1 MVDLGAMTSNEKSAR
16 ALAGL
21 GALLLLVGVGIR
33 INNALRFRAD
43 LGFDAVGNLQYLQ
56 HLQSTWA
63 LPSPEALWSSA
74 HPPFFYYCAASIWRG
89 LSAAGLEALVLPVL
103 ALAISAVGLLVVAA
117 IVYWLR
123 RADPDD
129 GLRSLLAVGLI
140 LFLPVHLYMSPMI
153 GEEMVHGALVA
164 WVLVLAARSLPEL
177 PGPGEAAW
185 IGGLCGLAL
194 LTKLSGGL
202 IAAAVVLTW
211 LLVGARTHRWVP
223 ALSRIAL
230 MGGMAALVGGWFYAY
245 TWAAHGYFYAQ
256 DLAIHQEIFTFP
268 PGERGILDYLRVPL
282 ATWTDPQLL
291 NPDLLGSVWGSTYT
305 TIFFDGH
312 RHFLPNSPGASRMG
326 TAILLLALVP
336 TAAFFVGLARGMRRA
351 IAEPGGVDSLLVA
364 LVALSLVGYAAFTWG
379 NPWFVTLKGSYLL
392 GLCVP
397 FALYTSEVLAGW
409 LRGTGMGAKSVAVA
423 MGLLAL
429 LIALSFTLGPVFNKR
444 DRGVHKETQA
454 AAVQMPDPA
463 EVPRE
468 KRSLLRVPS

>member
-1 MVDLGAMTSNEKSAR
+1 MTSNEKSAR

-33 INNALRFRAD
+33 ISNALRFRAD
-43 LGFDAVGNLQYLQ
+43 LGFDALGNLQYLQ

-74 HPPFFYYCAASIWRG
+74 HPPFFYYCAALIWRG
-89 LSAAGLEALVLPVL
+89 LAAVGLEGLVLPVL
-103 ALAISAVGLLVVAA
+103 ALSISAVGLLVIAA
-117 IVYWLR
+117 IVSWMR
-123 RADPDD
+123 RANPDD
-129 GLRSLLAVGLI
+129 RLRWFLAVCLI

-153 GEEMVHGALVA
+153 GEEMVHAALVA
-164 WVLVLAARSLPEL
+164 WVLVLAARSMPDL

-202 IAAAVVLTW
+202 VAAAVVFTW
-211 LLVGARTHRWVP
+211 LLAGARTHRWAP

-230 MGGMAALVGGWFYAY
+230 MGGVMALVGGWFYAY
-245 TWAAHGYFYAQ
+245 TWASYGYLYAQ
-256 DLAIHQEIFTFP
+256 DLAIHQEIFTLP
-268 PGERGILDYLRVPL
+268 PGERGIADYLRIPL

-291 NPDLLGSVWGSTYT
+291 NPDLLGSVWGSTYA

-326 TAILLLALVP
+326 TAILVLALVP
-336 TAAFFVGLARGMRRA
+336 TAAFLVGLARGIRRA
-351 IAEPGGVDSLLVA
+351 IAEPGGRDCLLVA
-364 LVALSLVGYAAFTWG
+364 MVAFSLAGYVVFTWG

-397 FALYTSEVLAGW
+397 FALYTSEVLVGW
-409 LRGTGMGAKSVAVA
+409 LRGHGGGAKWVATALGALV
-423 MGLLAL
+423 L
-429 LIALSFTLGPVFNKR
+429 LIALTFTLGPVFDKR

-454 AAVQMPDPA
+454 ALV
-463 EVPRE
+463 
-468 KRSLLRVPS
+468 SPSI

>member
-1 MVDLGAMTSNEKSAR
+1 MTSNEKSAR

-21 GALLLLVGVGIR
+21 GGLLLLAGIGIR
-33 INNALRFRAD
+33 ISNALRFRAD
-43 LGFDAVGNLQYLQ
+43 LGFDALGNLQYLQ

-74 HPPFFYYCAASIWRG
+74 HPPFFYYCAALIWRG
-89 LSAAGLEALVLPVL
+89 LTAVGLESLVLPVL
-103 ALAISAVGLLVVAA
+103 ALSISAVGLLVIAA
-117 IVYWLR
+117 IANWMR

-129 GLRSLLAVGLI
+129 GLRWLLAVGLI

-153 GEEMVHGALVA
+153 GEEMVHAALVA
-164 WVLVLAARSLPEL
+164 WVLVLAARSMPDL

-202 IAAAVVLTW
+202 VAAAVVFAW
-211 LLVGARTHRWVP
+211 LLAGARTGRLAT
-223 ALSRIAL
+223 ALSRVAL
-230 MGGMAALVGGWFYAY
+230 MGGMTALVGGWFYAY
-245 TWAAHGYFYAQ
+245 TWASHGYLYAQ
-256 DLAIHQEIFTFP
+256 DLAIHQEIFTLP

-291 NPDLLGSVWGSTYT
+291 NPDLLGSVWGSTYA

-312 RHFLPNSPGASRMG
+312 RHFLPNSPGVSRMG
-326 TAILLLALVP
+326 TAILVLALVP
-336 TAAFFVGLARGMRRA
+336 TAAFLVGLARGMRRA
-351 IAEPGGVDSLLVA
+351 IAEPGGRDSLLIAMV
-364 LVALSLVGYAAFTWG
+364 VFSLAGYAVFTWG

-409 LRGTGMGAKSVAVA
+409 LRGPGAGAKWVAAA
-423 MGLLAL
+423 MGVLAL
-429 LIALSFTLGPVFNKR
+429 LVALTFTLGPVFNKR
-444 DRGVHKETQA
+444 DRGIHKETQA
-454 AAVQMPDPA
+454 AVALPPDLAQP
-463 EVPRE
+463 
-468 KRSLLRVPS
+468 LRVRGPVAGAPS